1 MIFDDGCWPSR
12 DEMVAY
18 FGRLEEEADMLDRA
32 AEADARLREECLID
46 RMASIFGKK
55 GESAAKRFCARHI
68 FMMDPEKALA
78 AAVAISWKLFIS
90 KVEYLLKEGN
100 FHNAAWCYYKHM
112 PKYANRQEL
121 PDYGFEEWLGARP
134 GLDDF
139 ISFEP
144 EIAPAFWHFLRERAT
159 LPKTK
164 EEENKRRLVRLAA
177 L

>member
-1 MIFDDGCWPSR
+1 MNIFELAKVGIQWSVEDILCHR
-12 DEMVAY
+12 IQ
-18 FGRLEEEADMLDRA
+18 
-32 AEADARLREECLID
+32 AEAYMVEED
-46 RMASIFGKK
+46 EKHVWNASRIFRKK
-55 GESAAKRFCARHI
+55 GERAALRYCERKLQI
-68 FMMDPEKALA
+68 MTPEAGMAK
-78 AAVAISWKLFIS
+78 VVSVSWKLFIS

-121 PDYGFEEWLGARP
+121 PDYGFETWLGARP

-159 LPKTK
+159 LPALPKTEE